1 VTDTAASAR
10 RSGPLSRALGVLRAT
25 GTPGAPAVPAVP
37 GVPGGPA
44 APGLLVV
51 LPWPTA

>member
-1 VTDTAASAR
+1 VTDAAASAR
-10 RSGPLSRALGVLRAT
+10 RSGPLSAPLGALRAT
-25 GTPGAPAVPAVP
+25 GAPGAPAVP

-51 LPWPTA
+51 LPWLTA